1 MVDLHMHTL
10 YSDGSDTVLEL
21 LNKCNNLNLKYISIT
36 DHDSCKAHI
45 EIFENKLYKNFN
57 GIIIPG
63 VEVTTT
69 YKGRTIEILAYGVNY
84 NKMQDWLSGKYPIEL
99 VNERIE
105 YCKRTAIK
113 NLEKYGIYIDINS
126 LDSNYSYSRAIYM
139 KLLENKNENEAK
151 LGIGMLD
158 DIKIFFR
165 TGLANPNSPL
175 FIDVEKYRP
184 TPKEV
189 TDIIHACGG
198 KTFLAHPYQ
207 YAFNDTLEM
216 INNLRNECDL
226 DGVEVFHSSFNEDNM
241 RELYEY
247 AKRNKLLISGGSDY
261 HGTVKPNI
269 SLMTGINN
277 NLLIKAEYISWLD

>member
-63 VEVTTT
+63 VEV
-69 YKGRTIEILAYGVNY
+69 
-84 NKMQDWLSGKYPIEL
+84 
-99 VNERIE
+99 
-105 YCKRTAIK
+105 
-113 NLEKYGIYIDINS
+113 
-126 LDSNYSYSRAIYM
+126 
-139 KLLENKNENEAK
+139 
-151 LGIGMLD
+151 
-158 DIKIFFR
+158 
-165 TGLANPNSPL
+165 
-175 FIDVEKYRP
+175 
-184 TPKEV
+184 
-189 TDIIHACGG
+189 
-198 KTFLAHPYQ
+198 
-207 YAFNDTLEM
+207 
-216 INNLRNECDL
+216 
-226 DGVEVFHSSFNEDNM
+226 FHSSFNEDNM

-247 AKRNKLLISGGSDY
+247 AKINKLLISGGSDY